1 MTLPCP
7 TEGPEP
13 GTHSCSWGRRPS
25 LHVAA
30 ARASWGPPSAPAFLS
45 RGPVISHPK
54 DARPSSGRC
63 PMLCRWPA
71 GRDGDCRGGPRRPV
85 VVSESSGH
93 AAPLRLPC
101 EPGGACTRGA
111 GSRPAAGLGG
121 GLTDRG
127 GRRGTVGGISSTVSG
142 NPLHC
147 WGRSPPSSLR
157 ITGPSCTC
165 SPADEKAG
173 PSGRPGEHRRRAC
186 WAGICKPRPLPELA
200 AVRGPSPPSPCSPG
214 ALPVSGGCRTGREAR
229 RGLLTQKVPEG
240 TPATGR
246 ATTCPSYPSPSGFCA
261 GGEDV
266 AMDWR
271 GGDRGTSW
279 DTLAGPWGLHTI

>member
-1 MTLPCP
+1 MQAGRGQCWACESWGAWSPPSILQGGAETHTPTADLKAICPLQAQPGLPLMTLPCP

-121 GLTDRG
+121 GTD
-127 GRRGTVGGISSTVSG
+127 
-142 NPLHC
+142 
-147 WGRSPPSSLR
+147 
-157 ITGPSCTC
+157 
-165 SPADEKAG
+165 
-173 PSGRPGEHRRRAC
+173 
-186 WAGICKPRPLPELA
+186 
-200 AVRGPSPPSPCSPG
+200 
-214 ALPVSGGCRTGREAR
+214 
-229 RGLLTQKVPEG
+229 
-240 TPATGR
+240 
-246 ATTCPSYPSPSGFCA
+246 
-261 GGEDV
+261 
-266 AMDWR
+266 
-271 GGDRGTSW
+271 
-279 DTLAGPWGLHTI
+279 